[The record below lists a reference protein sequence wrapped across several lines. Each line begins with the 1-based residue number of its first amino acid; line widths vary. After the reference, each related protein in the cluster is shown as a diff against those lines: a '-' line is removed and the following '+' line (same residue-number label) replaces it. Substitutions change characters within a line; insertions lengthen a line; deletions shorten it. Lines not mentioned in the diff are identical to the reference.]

1 LLLGIAVL
9 AILALS
15 VLASAHAET
24 AGVQIGNLFEYNINS
39 ISGTGMGPAVNFT
52 VEVSDVSSNG
62 SIVYLQQTA
71 GYSNGSQSSWSS
83 GYVNIDTFDPYETIW
98 WLTGANLTAGDS
110 VWPGGGMPMSING
123 TESVAGR
130 PTNYVSVNNVYI
142 NGSYVAGSIING
154 SYTADMYW
162 DQATGV
168 PVNVS
173 FSLTSTSQNCSFSYI
188 LTSTNVWVAVPE
200 FSPMAF
206 ALFAFTLTAATVAI
220 ASKKRWCAK
229 K

>member
-1 LLLGIAVL
+1 
-9 AILALS
+9 
-15 VLASAHAET
+15 
-24 AGVQIGNLFEYNINS
+24 
-39 ISGTGMGPAVNFT
+39 

-83 GYVNIDTFDPYETIW
+83 GYVNVETFDPYQTIW

-123 TESVAGR
+123 TESVGGR
-130 PTNYVSVNNVYI
+130 LTNYVSVNNMNA
-142 NGSYVAGSIING
+142 NGTYV
-154 SYTADMYW
+154 TADMYW

-173 FSLTSTSQNCSFSYI
+173 FSYTSTSQNGSFSYV
-188 LTSTNVWVAVPE
+188 LTSTNVWVVPE

-206 ALFAFTLTAATVAI
+206 ALFAFTSTAATVAI